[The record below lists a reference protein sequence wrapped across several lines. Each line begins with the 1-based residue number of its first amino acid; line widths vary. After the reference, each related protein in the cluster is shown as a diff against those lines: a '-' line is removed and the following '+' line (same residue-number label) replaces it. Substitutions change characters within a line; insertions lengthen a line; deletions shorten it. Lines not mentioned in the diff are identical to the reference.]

1 MYIIERIEE
10 NIAVIED
17 GEKHLELP
25 REMLEETA
33 REGDVIVRD
42 GMIYRTDKL
51 KTSTRRA
58 ELAALRE
65 RLRSEKNG

>member
-10 NIAVIED
+10 TVAIIED

-25 REMLEETA
+25 REMLEDTA

-42 GMIYRTDKL
+42 GTIYRTDKL
-51 KTSTRRA
+51 KTGMRRA
-58 ELAALRE
+58 ELAALRA
-65 RLRSEKNG
+65 RLQREKHG